1 MGIGAGWYEHEY
13 NGYGYPFPKASV
25 RIGELGEAVEI
36 MKRMWTE
43 AEVNFEG
50 KYYKLDG
57 AICQPKPLQEPHI
70 PFWVA
75 GGGEKLT
82 LNVGEVPGGRGVG
95 CAIDAEG
102 RAVQRMR
109 TFTHLMPGEVQGC
122 TGCHANRNMVT
133 TESKELTLAFNRG
146 AAFGL
151 SIGDDP
157 RWVFIPISIFA
168 VILLGT
174 LLRQARSTDVLR
186 VVSVSLVMAGALG
199 NLYDRVRW
207 DRGVVD
213 FIGPI
218 DLGFMDWPIFNVAD
232 MAVSIGAV
240 LLLISFY
247 FEEKDGDEPEPATG

>member
-1 MGIGAGWYEHEY
+1 MRDRPPSKVPDIRVDIASGVKLSSKVKTFLGIVVSVLALDLWTKSWALTALRDQSMELFGGA
-13 NGYGYPFPKASV
+13 
-25 RIGELGEAVEI
+25 
-36 MKRMWTE
+36 
-43 AEVNFEG
+43 
-50 KYYKLDG
+50 
-57 AICQPKPLQEPHI
+57 
-70 PFWVA
+70 
-75 GGGEKLT
+75 
-82 LNVGEVPGGRGVG
+82 VP
-95 CAIDAEG
+95 
-102 RAVQRMR
+102 
-109 TFTHLMPGEVQGC
+109 
-122 TGCHANRNMVT
+122 
-133 TESKELTLAFNRG
+133 LTLAFNRG

-174 LLRQARSTDVLR
+174 LLSQARSTDVLR

-232 MAVSIGAV
+232 MAISCGAV
-240 LLLISFY
+240 LLALSFWL
-247 FEEKDGDEPEPATG
+247 EELEEPAPDGATVSPTPPAGE